1 MSKLKATW
9 SIDLK
14 AMEHTDRGYHMD
26 IEPGGLYEIWLSLDV
41 HPKPAIAISRIPAHL
56 DQIETWEVLVDG
68 ILITQR
74 AGRIFRTGTA
84 KPHPSNMETMMLAM
98 LAMKEEIQH
107 TEDQKILKLLSEMT

>member
-26 IEPGGLYEIWLSLDV
+26 IEPGGLYEIWRTLDV
-41 HPKPAIAISRIPAHL
+41 RPKPAIAISRIPAHL

-84 KPHPSNMETMMLAM
+84 KPHPSDLEEIMS
-98 LAMKEEIQH
+98 AMKEEIQH
-107 TEDQKILKLLSEMT
+107 VEDQKILKLLSEMT

>member
-26 IEPGGLYEIWLSLDV
+26 IEPGGLYEIWRSLDV
-41 HPKPAIAISRIPAHL
+41 HPKPAIAISRIPDHL
-56 DQIETWEVLVDG
+56 DHIEIWEVLVDG

-84 KPHPSNMETMMLAM
+84 KPHPSSVEEIMS
-98 LAMKEEIQH
+98 AMKEGIQR

>member
-1 MSKLKATW
+1 MPKLKATW
-9 SIDLK
+9 STDLK
-14 AMEHTDRGYHMD
+14 SMERIDRGYHMD

-41 HPKPAIAISRIPAHL
+41 RPKPAIAIRHIPDYL

-84 KPHPSNMETMMLAM
+84 KPPPSNMEAIMS
-98 LAMKEEIQH
+98 AMKEEIQH
-107 TEDQKILKLLSEMT
+107 VEDQKILKLLSEMT

>member
-1 MSKLKATW
+1 MPKLKATW

-26 IEPGGLYEIWLSLDV
+26 IEPGGLYEIWRSLDI
-41 HPKPAIAISRIPAHL
+41 HPKPAVAISRIPAHL
-56 DQIETWEVLVDG
+56 DHIEIWGVLVDG

-84 KPHPSNMETMMLAM
+84 KPHPGSMEEIMS
-98 LAMKEEIQH
+98 AMKEGIRH
-107 TEDQKILKLLSEMT
+107 TEDQKMLKCLSEMT